1 MLASCMTH
9 GAKFKKLSENVR
21 MESERVFFFFF
32 FFLGDF
38 LLYGEHD
45 QMKATNNFPPVAC
58 ELILNPTPKYE
69 EQVPIFRQKDG

>member
-1 MLASCMTH
+1 MCVWRAR
-9 GAKFKKLSENVR
+9 GFF
-21 MESERVFFFFF
+21 FFFFF

-58 ELILNPTPKYE
+58 ELILNSTPKYE